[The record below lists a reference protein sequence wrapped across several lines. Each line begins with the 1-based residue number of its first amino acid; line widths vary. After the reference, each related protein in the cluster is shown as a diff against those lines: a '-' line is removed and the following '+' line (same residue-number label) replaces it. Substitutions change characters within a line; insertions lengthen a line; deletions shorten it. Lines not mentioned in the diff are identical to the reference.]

1 LRGIDVPGFLFP
13 SKNVLFFR
21 MENSKANPMNI
32 FKYLS
37 SVLLVLL
44 VSSSCTNLKVERD
57 KPYVVMVSL
66 DAFRWDYDSIYSTPV
81 LDDIARHG
89 VMAGRLIPSFPTK
102 TFPNHYTIATGLY
115 PDNHGLVNNSFYAPD
130 LDLVYRIG
138 DRAMVSNGA
147 FYGGEPLWVTARKQ
161 GMKSASFYWVGSEAP
176 IQGLQPDYWKVY
188 DEEVA
193 FIDRVDTVLKW
204 LSLPTAQRPHLVTLY
219 FEEPDAIS
227 HSYGPLSPETGA
239 VVTSLDSLLGVLRKG
254 LAGLQHAKIINLIV
268 LSDHGMTEVDESRY
282 NYIFDTLP
290 QTMVK
295 RIYGGNPVWAV
306 EPVEGKTDSVL
317 HLLNMQQGMKAYRR
331 EELPAHLHYGTHKRI
346 PEVVLIA
353 DPGWTAGLRPE
364 ARYSRGD
371 HGYDW
376 QFSDM
381 HAIFYAEGPA
391 FKRGFTTDTL
401 YNVDIYNIVTG
412 ILGLVPAQNDGNPE
426 RISPLF
432 R

>member
-1 LRGIDVPGFLFP
+1 MKLFNYLAP
-13 SKNVLFFR
+13 ALFT
-21 MENSKANPMNI
+21 
-32 FKYLS
+32 
-37 SVLLVLL
+37 LLAF
-44 VSSSCTNLKVERD
+44 SACRNLKVERD

-66 DAFRWDYDSIYSTPV
+66 DAFRWDYDSIHGTPV
-81 LDDIARHG
+81 LDDIAANG
-89 VMAGRLIPSFPTK
+89 VMAERLIPSFPTK

-115 PDNHGLVNNSFYAPD
+115 PDHHGLVNNSFYAPD

-138 DRAMVSNGA
+138 DRAMVANGA

-176 IQGLQPDYWKVY
+176 IQGVQPDYWKPY
-188 DEEVA
+188 DEEVPFA
-193 FIDRVDTVLKW
+193 DRVDTVLKW
-204 LSLPTAQRPHLVTLY
+204 LSLPANKRPHLVTLY
-219 FEEPDAIS
+219 FEEPDAVS

-239 VVTSLDSLLGVLRKG
+239 VVTSLDSLLGVLRQG
-254 LAGLQHAKIINLIV
+254 LSRLPHGKNINLIV

-282 NYIFDTLP
+282 NYILDTLP
-290 QTMVK
+290 QAMVK

-317 HLLNMQQGMKAYRR
+317 YLMNIQRGMKAFRR
-331 EELPAHLHYGTHKRI
+331 AELPAHLHYGTHSRI
-346 PEVVLIA
+346 PAVVLIA

-376 QFSDM
+376 RNSDM
-381 HAIFYAEGPA
+381 HSIFYAEGPA
-391 FKRGFTTDTL
+391 FKRGFTADTL

-412 ILGLVPAQNDGNPE
+412 ILGLIPAPNDGNPE
-426 RISPLF
+426 RILPLF